1 MKFENAVVLVT
12 GANRGLGL
20 EFARQ
25 ALERGAK
32 RVYAG
37 ARDASS
43 VKLAGVKPIQLD
55 VTKREDVLAAAEKI
69 GDLTILINNAGIAQT
84 GGFVPANAQAQLQ
97 DHLNTNLF
105 GMLNLS
111 QAFAP
116 ILARNGGG
124 AIINMLSLL
133 SLVNTP
139 VLGTYGVSK
148 AAAWAFTNGLR
159 QELRQQGTQVVGVH
173 AGFIDTDLARGF
185 DAPKV
190 TPESVVRNTFDVV
203 EAGGLEVLADE
214 PSRQIQQAL
223 SSSVYLTDILAG

>member
-1 MKFENAVVLVT
+1 MKFENAIVLVT
-12 GANRGLGL
+12 GANRGLGQ

-43 VKLAGVKPIQLD
+43 VKLAGVEPIQLD
-55 VTKREDVLAAAEKI
+55 VTKPDQVRAAAEKI
-69 GDLTILINNAGIAQT
+69 GDLTILINNAGIAST
-84 GGFVPANAQAQLQ
+84 GAFVSADAQAQLQ
-97 DHLNTNLF
+97 NHLNTNLF

-116 ILARNGGG
+116 ILAKNGGG

-133 SLVNTP
+133 SLVSTP

-148 AAAWAFTNGLR
+148 AAAWSLTNGLR

-173 AGFIDTDLARGF
+173 AGFIDTDLTRGF

-190 TPESVVRNTFDVV
+190 SPESVVRQAFDAV
-203 EAGGLEVLADE
+203 EAGAEEVLADE
-214 PSRQIQQAL
+214 PSRQIHQGL
-223 SSSVYLTDILAG
+223 SSSVYLADILRG